1 MQHKHPKAT
10 QHERTDAQGASKRS
24 INVAEVKGDV
34 DYEAVIKEF
43 GLERMQP
50 MIEKMKTAKMKL
62 PIMYRRSL
70 VIAQRDFSQI
80 FNAMINKKK
89 FAVLTGINPSGDL
102 HFGNKMFVDQAIFFQ
117 EYGGKIFIPISND
130 ETYVFKK
137 SDTLEKATE
146 NVIEVISDMIALG
159 LDPRR
164 THFFVSTRTA
174 KVYELAVKLSTKTTL
189 SNMKAIFGFTN
200 DTNPGQIFYGIVQ
213 SAHIL
218 YPQLPE
224 QLGPCPVVVPI
235 GIDQDPYMRL
245 VRDMAERAGF
255 VKPSSTNHMFMP
267 GLQGGKMSGSRP
279 ETCIYLSDLPEDAK
293 KKIMGAFSGG
303 GASLKEHREHGGNPD
318 IDVACQYLKFMF
330 EENDKKLDEMFAN
343 YRNGSLSTGEIKS
356 MLAEK
361 IMKFLKDHQKKRASA
376 RSVAEKILANQG

>member
-10 QHERTDAQGASKRS
+10 QHEKIS
-24 INVAEVKGDV
+24 ISEVKGDV

-50 MIEKMKTAKMKL
+50 MVEKMKAEKMKL
-62 PIMYRRSL
+62 PIMYRRNL
-70 VIAQRDFSQI
+70 VIAQRDFGQI
-80 FNAMINKKK
+80 FNAMVNKKK
-89 FAVLTGINPSGDL
+89 FAILTGINPSGAL
-102 HFGNKMFVDQAIFFQ
+102 HFGNKMFVDQAMFFQ
-117 EYGGKIFIPISND
+117 EYGGRVFIPISND

-137 SDTLEKATE
+137 AETLEKATE
-146 NVIEVISDMIALG
+146 NVVEVISDMIALG

-164 THFFVSTRTA
+164 THFFVSTKTV
-174 KVYELAVKLSTKTTL
+174 KVYELAIKLSTKTTL
-189 SNMKAIFGFTN
+189 SNMKAIFGFSN

-267 GLQGGKMSGSRP
+267 GLQGGKMSGSKP
-279 ETCIYLSDLPEDAK
+279 ETCIYLSDSADEAK

-303 GASLKEHREHGGNPD
+303 GASLKEHREKGGNPD

-330 EENDKKLDEMFAN
+330 EEDDKKVNEVFAN
-343 YRNGSLSTGEIKS
+343 YRNGSLSTGEVKNY
-356 MLAEK
+356 LAEK
-361 IMKFLKDHQKKRASA
+361 IAKFLKDHQKKRDKAKPIA
-376 RSVAEKILANQG
+376 QKILDNQS

>member
-1 MQHKHPKAT
+1 MQHKNPKSIA
-10 QHERTDAQGASKRS
+10 HEKHEKEHTMS
-24 INVAEVKGDV
+24 IAEVRGDV

-50 MIEKMKTAKMKL
+50 MIEKMKAAKMKL
-62 PIMYRRSL
+62 PVMYRRNL
-70 VIAQRDFSQI
+70 VVAHRDFGQI
-80 FNAMINKKK
+80 FNAMINKKN
-89 FAVLTGINPSGDL
+89 FAILTGINPSGAL
-102 HFGNKMFVDQAIFFQ
+102 HFGNKMFVDQAMFMQ
-117 EYGGKIFIPISND
+117 ENGGKVFIPISND

-137 SDTLEKATE
+137 AETLEKATE

-189 SNMKAIFGFTN
+189 SNMKAIFGFNN

-218 YPQLPE
+218 YPQLPD

-255 VKPSSTNHMFMP
+255 VKPSSTNHIFMP
-267 GLQGGKMSGSRP
+267 GLQGGKMSGSKP
-279 ETCIYLSDLPEDAK
+279 ETCIYLSDEPEAAR

-303 GASLKEHREHGGNPD
+303 GASMKEHREHGGNPD
-318 IDVACQYLKFMF
+318 IDVACQYMKFMF
-330 EENDKKLDEMFAN
+330 EEDDKKLGEIFAN
-343 YRNGSLSTGEIKS
+343 YRNGSLSTGEVKS
-356 MLAEK
+356 VLADK
-361 IMKFLKDHQKKRASA
+361 IVKFLKDHQKKREKAKPI
-376 RSVAEKILANQG
+376 AEKILANQS